1 MISRSEQSRNFWN
14 NWDFKTILV
23 VLQLIGVIWL
33 VATTYSKL
41 EAKVESNRLLLNQEV
56 GNIQEDIRQIKLE
69 VHELHN
75 YLLKQKL
82 EK

>member
-1 MISRSEQSRNFWN
+1 MTQRQQNFWN

-41 EAKVESNRLLLNQEV
+41 EARVESNRLLLNQEV
-56 GNIQEDIRQIKLE
+56 GDIQDDIRQIKLE

-75 YLLKQKL
+75 YLLKQKS

>member
-33 VATTYSKL
+33 VATTYAKL
-41 EAKVESNRLLLNQEV
+41 EARVENNRLLLNQEV